1 MSTKIVH
8 PKAKHA
14 LNAAIAGIVVM
25 LSILFAHMKWVL
37 IAGTFT
43 SFGISIFTII
53 IAIQS
58 LKLIN
63 RNKETYRGDNMAWI
77 ALILGILMFLMTI
90 PFVIQF
96 TGIVIKG

>member
-14 LNAAIAGIVVM
+14 INAAFAGIAVM
-25 LSILFAHMKWVL
+25 LSILFAKAKWVL

-43 SFGISIFTII
+43 AFGISIFSMIL
-53 IAIQS
+53 AAGA

-77 ALILGILMFLMTI
+77 ALILGILMFLMTL
-90 PFVIQF
+90 PFVIELVGRF
-96 TGIVIKG
+96 LK

>member
-14 LNAAIAGIVVM
+14 LNAAVAGIVVM
-25 LSILFAHMKWVL
+25 LSILFAHLKWVF
-37 IAGTFT
+37 ITGTFI
-43 SFGISIFTII
+43 SFGMSVFTII
-53 IAIQS
+53 LAIQS

-77 ALILGILMFLMTI
+77 AFILGVLMFLMTI

-96 TGIVIKG
+96 IGVVLKG